1 METQNGISAILPL
14 QLTIFTLI
22 AVGFLFRKLKLVGP
36 EGQRNLTDLVLYL
49 FLPCNILTAF
59 QTGADR
65 DRLVSYVSIFLI
77 ACAVQLVSHFYGRLM
92 YRRAPEGRR
101 KCLQYA
107 SIVSNAGFIGNPLAE
122 GLYGM
127 EGLAMAS
134 VYLIPLR
141 IVMWSG
147 GVSLFAGGGDRKS
160 AIRRILT
167 HPCIISCAL
176 GIVLMLTGVKL
187 PAAVLAPVQALAR
200 CNTAGSMMVV
210 GMILS
215 RIELRSFRDGSVY
228 LFSLHRLILMP
239 ALFWLLLR
247 FLPVDPLVFKI
258 SVLLTAMPAGATT
271 SILAEKYGADSEYA
285 TKLVVIS
292 TLLSIP
298 TVFLW
303 TLLLG

>member
-1 METQNGISAILPL
+1 MGAQSGISAILSL
-14 QLTIFTLI
+14 QMTIFALI
-22 AVGFLFRKLKLVGP
+22 AVGFLFRKLKIVGA

-49 FLPCNILTAF
+49 FLPCNILVAF

-65 DRLVSYVSIFLI
+65 EKLVSYISIALI
-77 ACAVQLVSHFYGRLM
+77 AAVTQLISHFYGKLM
-92 YRRAPEGRR
+92 YRKAPEGRQ

-107 SIVSNAGFIGNPLAE
+107 SIVCNAGFMGNPLAE

-134 VYLIPLR
+134 VYLTPLR

-147 GVSLFAGGGDRKS
+147 GVSLFAGGGDRK
-160 AIRRILT
+160 AQVRRILT
-167 HPCIISCAL
+167 HPCIIACEL
-176 GIVLMLTGVKL
+176 GIVLMLTGLKL
-187 PAAVLAPVQALAR
+187 PSAVIAPIRALGQ

-215 RIELRSFRDGSVY
+215 RIDIHSFRDGSVFW
-228 LFSLHRLILMP
+228 FSLHRLILMP
-239 ALFWLLLR
+239 ALFWLLVR
-247 FLPVDPLVFKI
+247 FLPVEPLVFKL

-285 TKLVVIS
+285 TKLVVVS